1 METSESKGERIAMSD
16 TIIYDFAKKF
26 TPNPGLRFKSMTPGI
41 SGEDFREQ
49 VLEPLFK
56 NNQKIIIDVS
66 GIEGNLGSSFLS
78 ESFGT
83 IATIYGIDKFNELID
98 FDKTTP
104 KGRITYEEMKKRVE
118 EALKRVGKK

>member
-49 VLEPLFK
+49 VLEPLLK
-56 NNQKIIIDVS
+56 
-66 GIEGNLGSSFLS
+66 
-78 ESFGT
+78 T
-83 IATIYGIDKFNELID
+83 I
-98 FDKTTP
+98 
-104 KGRITYEEMKKRVE
+104 KKLLLMLVE
-118 EALKRVGKK
+118 